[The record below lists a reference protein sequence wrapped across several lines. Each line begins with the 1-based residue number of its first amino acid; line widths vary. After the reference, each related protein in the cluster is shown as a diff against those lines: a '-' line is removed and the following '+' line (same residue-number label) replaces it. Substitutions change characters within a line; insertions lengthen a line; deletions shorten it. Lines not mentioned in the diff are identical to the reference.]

1 MRGKQLNIK
10 LRTIAV
16 SSLVLIS
23 GCQSDQQSQAP
34 EPETIPVASENVVS
48 IGDRFYHIG
57 KPVESYNSNKVYK
70 LLMAFHPS
78 GGSAVGMQSLTQFE
92 QRSDD
97 YIVVYPQSKVE
108 EWEEG
113 CMCNKPYRLG
123 IDDLSYVDN
132 IIADVKTRFHI
143 DSDEIYAV
151 GYSQGGLFTQN
162 LLCNRSHVF
171 NGVASVGAPMSIQLS
186 ETCSIGTPTDY
197 MMVHGT
203 ADSVLPYYGR
213 NQSTFTLISSELALE
228 VIARLN
234 LIGTE
239 KQITE
244 PNDKIQV
251 HEFRNDETVN
261 KLVAVKKGGH
271 SWRFNGYDTSEEVL
285 QFFDQ
290 VSNTQLPESSDLYSV
305 NERKY
310 HIRSMGGNTEKP
322 AIVLLSG
329 PNYNFHSDS
338 AWFSLLQ
345 PILAEQYR
353 VHAIDRLGN
362 GYSEFSESA
371 SYQALADDL
380 PAILQAID
388 ADNVLL
394 VGFSSSNITTKLFI
408 DNQEARAAID
418 LAGVVWID
426 PDTLTNDS
434 IDFYQD
440 YPVSWYRE
448 KLTQLLPYL
457 ESGAWTE
464 RTAAKVALE
473 REEIE
478 GLIPQQW
485 QEKMD
490 WAYFD
495 DISQRR
501 LSIAHQQTRALE
513 IAHYHDDLEL
523 SRQFTFTNAVPIS
536 IIDSDFELKDIAN
549 ANEEDKPRLIKWMN
563 DGSAWS
569 ESISTST
576 GGVYQTLENAD
587 HMVMFEHPQAIVDVI
602 EQTLALSQ

>member
-1 MRGKQLNIK
+1 MKFKVK
-10 LRTIAV
+10 LGAIAM

-23 GCQSDQQSQAP
+23 GCQSDQGSQAP
-34 EPETIPVASENVVS
+34 EPIPVTSENVIS
-48 IGDRFYHIG
+48 IGDRFYHIA
-57 KPVESYNSNKVYK
+57 KPTASFNPNRVYK

-78 GGSAVGMQSLTQFE
+78 GGSAGGMQSLTQFE
-92 QRSDD
+92 TRSDD

-123 IDDLSYVDN
+123 VDDLSYVDN
-132 IIADVKTRFHI
+132 VIADVKTRFHI
-143 DSDEIYAV
+143 DSNEIYAV

-171 NGVASVGAPMSIQLS
+171 NGIVSVGAPMSIQLS

-203 ADSVLPYYGR
+203 ADNVLPYYGR
-213 NQSTFTLISSELALE
+213 NQSTFTLIASEKAIE

-234 LIGTE
+234 QITVE
-239 KQITE
+239 KQITD
-244 PNDKIQV
+244 PNDRVQV
-251 HEFRNDETVN
+251 HEYRGEETVN
-261 KLVAVKKGGH
+261 KLIAVKKGGH
-271 SWRFNGYDTSEEVL
+271 SWRFTGYETSDEVL
-285 QFFDQ
+285 QFFEQ
-290 VSNTQLPESSDLYSV
+290 VSNTNLPDNSHIYNV
-305 NERKY
+305 NDRKY
-310 HIRSMGGNTEKP
+310 HVRSMGDNTEKP
-322 AIVLLSG
+322 AIILLSG

-338 AWFSLLQ
+338 AWYSLLQ
-345 PILAEQYR
+345 PVLAEQYR
-353 VHAIDRLGN
+353 VHVIDRLGN
-362 GYSEFSESA
+362 GYSEFSELA
-371 SYQALADDL
+371 SYQALGDDL
-380 PAILQAID
+380 PEILKAIEAQS
-388 ADNVLL
+388 VLL
-394 VGFSSSNITTKLFI
+394 VGFSSSNIATKLFI
-408 DNQEARAAID
+408 DNHKANSAID

-426 PDTLTNDS
+426 PDTLTDDS
-434 IDFYQD
+434 IAFYQD

-448 KLTQLLPYL
+448 KLPQLIPYL

-473 REEIE
+473 REEIAS
-478 GLIPQQW
+478 LIPQQW

-490 WAYFD
+490 WTYFD

-501 LSIAHQQTRALE
+501 LSIAHQQTRAIE

-563 DGSAWS
+563 DSSAWS
-569 ESISTST
+569 ESVSALT
-576 GGVYQTLENAD
+576 GGVYHALENAD